1 MDMGGTPMS
10 YHLVRT
16 ADGREDRMG
25 QAVHYNIEGA
35 EFDVPTR
42 YDAATRRE
50 LELLPDLLE
59 TPIYTPAGERV
70 MLTIEDACENA
81 APADDGEPC
90 VDCGSCRYYRQ
101 APHTL
106 LGVCGHKTMGKNG
119 NIPKTGRGEKEE
131 TT

>member
-1 MDMGGTPMS
+1 MEKTRR
-10 YHLVRT
+10 H
-16 ADGREDRMG
+16 E
-25 QAVHYNIEGA
+25 IEGA
-35 EFDVPTR
+35 VLDVPLR
-42 YDAATRRE
+42 YDQRTGRE
-50 LELLPDLLE
+50 IEEYPDLQE
-59 TPIYTPAGERV
+59 YPVYTPAGERI

-119 NIPKTGRGEKEE
+119 NIPKTGRGEKGE